1 MESIDNRLFDLLE
14 SFTFDALNE
23 DDKLFVLTHMTEQE
37 FRNQQKI
44 IAATDELEYPAV
56 VPLPLAIP
64 NKKGGFWM
72 APVPLYQLLA
82 GVAAAII
89 AVVLLWP
96 KNQEGIQS
104 MYTLNSNIADTVYH
118 TKLVHDT
125 VYKTEIEKIY
135 ISKNVEPKTVYVDCD
150 LSNSKGPKRMLEVN
164 TNGNSPSINPNDLT
178 SKTNSMKNDETLKLL
193 PEARGFGL

>member
-1 MESIDNRLFDLLE
+1 MESIDNRLLDLLE

-23 DDKLFVLTHMTEQE
+23 DDKLFVLTHMAEQE

-64 NKKGGFWM
+64 NKKGRFWM
-72 APVPLYQLLA
+72 APIPLYQLLA

-150 LSNSKGPKRMLEVN
+150 LSNSNGPKRMLEVN
-164 TNGNSPSINPNDLT
+164 TSGNSPSINPNDLT